1 MRREITK
8 GVKNLRFLTSLVA
21 VLKRTAMKASTGPVL
36 PMMVSGWPENA
47 AYTMPHKAVAA
58 II

>member
-1 MRREITK
+1 M
-8 GVKNLRFLTSLVA
+8 GFLTSLVA

-36 PMMVSGWPENA
+36 PMMVSGWPEKA